1 MAALPQTAIEKR
13 GPLPVTVLQA
23 PRPTPPVVSVN
34 EFQVCGAA
42 AGSSLVQASGA
53 LASIGSAR
61 CPGRVM
67 THDTSVP
74 TRLPASI
81 GKCERWAEHLAAKV
95 LSVSCWCTLIVLWQG
110 LDLRGP
116 PRSQLGIAPI
126 EPRRFVQHCVLP
138 SKQVAGFRLG
148 HPKLELGVSGQQH
161 RTQHGVSFFL
171 VGVARDSER
180 SQPVVFVS

>member
-1 MAALPQTAIEKR
+1 MT
-13 GPLPVTVLQA
+13 
-23 PRPTPPVVSVN
+23 RP
-34 EFQVCGAA
+34 
-42 AGSSLVQASGA
+42 
-53 LASIGSAR
+53 
-61 CPGRVM
+61 
-67 THDTSVP
+67 P

-116 PRSQLGIAPI
+116 PRSQLGITPI

-161 RTQHGVSFFL
+161 RTQHGVSFFSRRRCKRL
-171 VGVARDSER
+171 RKKPTSCFCLLGSRDFVGVSYPLSGVPRGSEGVR
-180 SQPVVFVS
+180 QTSGPTSSPCCPAPLPAMPSRRPMGHAANGISGIEQVKKAPVL